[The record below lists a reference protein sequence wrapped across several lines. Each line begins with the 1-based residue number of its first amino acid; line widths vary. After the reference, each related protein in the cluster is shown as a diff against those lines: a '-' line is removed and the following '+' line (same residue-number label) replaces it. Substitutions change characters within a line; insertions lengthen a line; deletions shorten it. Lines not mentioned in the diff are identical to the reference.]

1 VSETLS
7 KGGNMLTDYY
17 SSLLTL
23 ERFRCGILAPFIEG
37 FIKRLEGQGYPPSSI
52 RAYLSTAAH
61 LGFWGASND
70 LEPRDLENTKI
81 RAFLDHLP
89 TCRCFRKNCGKY
101 EAVPAHLRFL
111 LGVLQELGIIAVE
124 KVDKVKTEP
133 RFIIDFKNWMIRNRG
148 VSEATLKS
156 YTPVLLELLDG
167 TENNIQGLNA
177 KTIRGF
183 FLRWADHHAQSST
196 SIATAAVRMFLR
208 YLIID
213 GKIPPSFICA
223 VPSMANWRFSTLP
236 RYLPAADIER
246 LLEYWKPTTQLGARN
261 RAILLL
267 LARLGLRAGDVV
279 GMQLNDIDWSQATIR
294 VCGKGRRETLLPL
307 TQEVGDAL
315 LAYLAYRPNK
325 SEERHLFIRD
335 RAPLRPLSA
344 HGSISTMVARTMKRA
359 GISSPFYGA
368 HVLRHSAA
376 TQMLKEGASL
386 QSIGSVLRHRT
397 IETTEQYAKVD
408 TKTLRLVAQPW
419 PEVTYAQRSR

>member
-1 VSETLS
+1 
-7 KGGNMLTDYY
+7 MLTDYY
-17 SSLLTL
+17 SSLLTI
-23 ERFRCGILAPFIEG
+23 ERFRSGILAPFIEG
-37 FIKRLEGQGYPPSSI
+37 FIERLEAQGYPPSSI

-61 LGFWGASND
+61 LGFWGANND
-70 LEPRDLENTKI
+70 LEPQDLENATI

-89 TCRCFRKNCGKY
+89 TCRCFRKNYGKY

-124 KVDKVKTEP
+124 KADEVQTEP
-133 RFIIDFKNWMIRNRG
+133 KFISDFKKWMIRNRG
-148 VSEATLKS
+148 VSDATLRS

-167 TENNIQGLNA
+167 AENNIQGLNA

-183 FLRWADHHAQSST
+183 FLRWVDRHARSST

-213 GKIPPSFICA
+213 GKVPPSLICA

-246 LLEYWKPTTQLGARN
+246 LIEYWKPTTQLGARN
-261 RAILLL
+261 RAIILL

-279 GMQLNDIDWSQATIR
+279 GLRLNDIDWSQATIR

-307 TQEVGDAL
+307 TQEIGDAL
-315 LAYLAYRPNK
+315 LAYLSCRPNK
-325 SEERHLFIRD
+325 SDERHLFIRD

-344 HGSISTMVARTMKRA
+344 HGSVSTMVARTMKRA
-359 GISSPFYGA
+359 GISSPFHGA

-376 TQMLKEGASL
+376 TEMLRQGASL
-386 QSIGSVLRHRT
+386 HSIGSVLRHRT

-408 TKTLRLVAQPW
+408 TKTLQMVTQPW
-419 PEVTYAQRSR
+419 PEVAYDQRSR